1 MLAPAAADRS
11 VRQSTIIFLTVA
23 GVCPAVGYTDKPLC
37 HTRTAWPDAQLAVCP
52 ALDAALVLACYPPAD
67 ESARDGFLGR
77 GRGVRGAVWLFPRR
91 TPVDAHAGCGTDKG
105 SYLAYA
111 LSVVR
116 GLGVPVT
123 EQLE

>member
-1 MLAPAAADRS
+1 MNRPATASSAAGGA
-11 VRQSTIIFLTVA
+11 F
-23 GVCPAVGYTDKPLC
+23 
-37 HTRTAWPDAQLAVCP
+37 
-52 ALDAALVLACYPPAD
+52 AALGGC
-67 ESARDGFLGR
+67 FLGPHR
-77 GRGVRGAVWLFPRR
+77 SN
-91 TPVDAHAGCGTDKG
+91 AHAGRGTDKG